1 MFARLRAAVKA
12 DRIVLVEMLLVVIVT
27 ALATAIVMPMV

>member
-1 MFARLRAAVKA
+1 MFARIRDAVKA

-27 ALATAIVMPMV
+27 ALAAAIVVPLV